1 MRKHSMMLLAAAIG
15 LAASQAVAA
24 DLPRKAPPP
33 AAPPPP
39 PPLTWT
45 GCYIGANI
53 GGVDRRLE
61 ANFNFGSIDKNSWG
75 FTGGGQIGC
84 DYQFAGNWVIG
95 IRNMFNGTTGNK
107 DITFHRFGDPLF
119 DGATVNFKN
128 QWFDA
133 LTGRIG
139 YAWTPTWLLYAQGGA
154 VWSRVQAQITGFGNG
169 GGFGFNVCNHFADV
183 TCDFGSASKTRT
195 GWTVG
200 GGVEWRFAPQW
211 SAFLEGNYYDF
222 GDRNRTLFTRN
233 LGLNHGIVP
242 NCDVGCSFSTKA
254 TAATVLVG
262 VNWRWGGKA
271 PGYY

>member
-1 MRKHSMMLLAAAIG
+1 MRKSSLTLLAAAIG

-24 DLPRKAPPP
+24 DLPRRAPP
-33 AAPPPP
+33 AALPPPP

-61 ANFNFGSIDKNSWG
+61 AEFNFGSIDQNSWG

-84 DYQFAGNWVIG
+84 DYQFAGSPWVIG
-95 IRNMFNGTTGNK
+95 FRNMFNGTTGDK
-107 DITFHRFGDPLF
+107 DITINRFGDPIF
-119 DGATVNFKN
+119 DGATVNLKN

-133 LTGRIG
+133 LTARLG
-139 YAWTPTWLLYAQGGA
+139 YAARPTWLLYLQGGA
-154 VWSRVQAQITGFGNG
+154 VWSKVEATITNFGNG
-169 GGFGFNVCNHFADV
+169 GNFGFNVCNQGGV
-183 TCDFGSASKTRT
+183 TCDFGSASKTKT

-222 GDRNRTLFTRN
+222 GDRDRTLFTNN
-233 LGLNHGIVP
+233 LGLVHGIVP
-242 NCDVGCSFSTKA
+242 NCDFGCSFSTKA

-262 VNWRWGGKA
+262 VNWRWGGTSSM
-271 PGYY
+271 Y

>member
-1 MRKHSMMLLAAAIG
+1 MGPMKKLLLSAVTFTA
-15 LAASQAVAA
+15 LAVAPVLAA
-24 DLPRKAPPP
+24 DLPRRAPVAP
-33 AAPPPP
+33 APPPP

-53 GGVDRRLE
+53 GAVDRRLE
-61 ANFNFGSIDKNSWG
+61 VDFDFGSIERTKWG

-84 DYQFAGNWVIG
+84 DYQFAGAWVIG
-95 IRNMFNGTTGNK
+95 IRNMFNGTTGGH
-107 DITFHRFGDPLF
+107 DITINRFGDPIF
-119 DGATVNFKN
+119 DGATVNLKT

-133 LTGRIG
+133 LTGRLG
-139 YAWTPTWLLYAQGGA
+139 YAVTPNWLLYGQGGV
-154 VWSRVQAQITGFGNG
+154 VWANVKAEINSFG
-169 GGFGFNVCNHFADV
+169 GGFCNQGGV

-222 GDRNRTLFTRN
+222 GDRDRTIFSNN
-233 LGLNHGIVP
+233 LRFLSDVH
-242 NCDVGCSFSTKA
+242 CDFGCSFNTRA